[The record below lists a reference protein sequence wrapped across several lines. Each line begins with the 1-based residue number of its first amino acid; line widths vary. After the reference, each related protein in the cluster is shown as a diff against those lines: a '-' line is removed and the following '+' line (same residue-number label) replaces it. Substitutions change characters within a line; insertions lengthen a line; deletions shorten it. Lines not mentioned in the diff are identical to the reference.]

1 MRRLISHSEISTA
14 YDCQF
19 KWDLMY
25 GGHVA
30 LGGGVVL
37 KPHAPAARLRA
48 GSAWGK
54 AVAAFHRAADS
65 ASGVPGGDPARH
77 GGVGRFDPGTVGPAP
92 SEPLIVRYAIAL
104 TAVNAS
110 LDEDATQMREHG
122 FYDETEHHDMAVRL
136 GDVLWHYVTTTE
148 PLAIHSPEFE
158 LQLPIP
164 SRSGRGVS
172 NRYSFHGYL
181 DGLVLDEGRLWLAEY
196 KFRDKLTEYRQLV
209 RSRQLRRYVWAAE
222 RQLGVQ
228 IAGVISDERL
238 SFAPKPAR
246 WVKAKR
252 KGEGVGPLDEK
263 GYGRVPSHAVDQ
275 LTTEDLYREACLEAG
290 VDADPNTAA
299 ALGSRS
305 WQSRHRI
312 PFRRSEI
319 EEAGRELV
327 SAGQLIALLDS
338 GVIHPVR
345 NPAPWRCNGCAFEGI
360 CDTPDDLE
368 VIETNFDL
376 RPPKRDREPLLEG
389 SRS

>member
-30 LGGGVVL
+30 LTGGVVL

-54 AVAAFHRAADS
+54 GVAAFHRA
-65 ASGVPGGDPARH
+65 DPDA
-77 GGVGRFDPGTVGPAP
+77 
-92 SEPLIVRYAIAL
+92 PLIVRYAIAL

-110 LDEDATQMREHG
+110 LDEDATAMREHG

-148 PLAIHSPEFE
+148 PLEIHSPEFMLE
-158 LQLPIP
+158 LPIP

-228 IAGVISDERL
+228 IAGVISDERV

-252 KGEGVGPLDEK
+252 KGEGID
-263 GYGRVPSHAVDQ
+263 GRVPSHAVDQ

-290 VDADPNTAA
+290 VDADANTAA

-305 WQSRHRI
+305 WQSRQRI

-345 NPAPWRCNGCAFEGI
+345 NPAPWRCNGCQFESI